1 MRTHTEVTTLKVA
14 DAVGRR
20 YRTAY
25 AQMNGP
31 EESGDRTLRK
41 VCNSSWL
48 PANTPE
54 TSESPDSDDHEIGEI
69 DG

>member
-14 DAVGRR
+14 DTVGCR

-25 AQMNGP
+25 AQMNDP

-41 VCNSSWL
+41 VGNRSWL